1 MEEELLLGGG
11 FLFNYSR
18 KKWTVWMIIS
28 FLIVGFL
35 FYFNFE
41 EGKSY
46 KSSAMTFEIEK
57 KEHHIEPGK
66 YMEMWVIGTNAN
78 DNSPNKERY
87 KVMIEDSRIY
97 NLLDVGSEYFVN
109 IHGVKKRNQSEYKYT
124 FGQLGLVDGTQLTGE
139 GEIE

>member
-1 MEEELLLGGG
+1 M
-11 FLFNYSR
+11 FNYSR

-46 KSSAMTFEIEK
+46 KSSAMTFEIKK

-78 DNSPNKERY
+78 DNSPNKEKY

-97 NLLDVGSEYFVN
+97 NLLDVGNEYFVN
-109 IHGVKKRNQSEYKYT
+109 IHGVKKRNQSEYIYT

>member
-1 MEEELLLGGG
+1 M
-11 FLFNYSR
+11 FKISR
-18 KKWTVWMIIS
+18 KKWVVLLIIL
-28 FLIVGFL
+28 FLIGIFL
-35 FYFNFE
+35 FYLYFE

-46 KSSAMTFEIEK
+46 KSSSMIFEIEK

-66 YMEMWVIGTNAN
+66 YIKMWVIGSNAN

-97 NLLDVGSEYFVN
+97 NLLKEGNEYFVN
-109 IHGVKKRNQSEYKYT
+109 IQGIKKRNQSEYVYT

-139 GEIE
+139 GKIE